1 MKTNFEFF
9 HLLIIVA
16 VVVVISG
23 AGDSRNTGAELADE
37 GNPEQKEISQISKK
51 CQHFKKF
58 KNAQIEK

>member
-1 MKTNFEFF
+1 MKTNFEVF

-16 VVVVISG
+16 VVVVICG

-51 CQHFKKF
+51 WQKF
-58 KNAQIEK
+58 